1 MFFGSAYIKL
11 KDVESIRKNEKNGK
25 DGQEGGRESRSLVKT
40 AREYSRGIGV
50 SRTAT
55 WFPARS
61 G

>member
-1 MFFGSAYIKL
+1 VHILKL
-11 KDVESIRKNEKNGK
+11 KDVESIRKNEKNRK

>member
-1 MFFGSAYIKL
+1 VHILKL
-11 KDVESIRKNEKNGK
+11 KDVENIRKNEKNRK
-25 DGQEGGRESRSLVKT
+25 DGQEGRESRSLIKT